1 MRSKGASRKSQA
13 SSEGASEEDFSF
25 AWNRL
30 LDEIADDAQRTES
43 YTGQTSFKVSVMQ
56 ALADVP
62 REAFVPDGSRRKAY
76 DNRPLPIGQR
86 QTISQPYIV
95 TLVTDLLD
103 LKPNGRVLEIGT
115 GCGYQTAVLAALTS
129 EIFSVEYLED
139 LHRSAKVCL
148 TDLGCQNFG
157 SAKATAGKVG
167 QSMRPMTRLSSR
179 QQPPLEYR
187 IDSNS
192 NLHRADASG
201 PRRSETRNTIF
212 YANRPFTRRNLRR
225 RARFASGLRAVG
237 RRPPR

>member
-56 ALADVP
+56 ALADVT

-86 QTISQPYIV
+86 QTISQPFIV

-103 LKPNGRVLEIGT
+103 LKPNDRVLEIGT

-148 TDLGCQNFG
+148 TDLGCRNIRFRRGDGWQG
-157 SAKATAGKVG
+157 WPEHAPYAAIIVTA
-167 QSMRPMTRLSSR
+167 
-179 QQPPLEYR
+179 
-187 IDSNS
+187 
-192 NLHRADASG
+192 ADARIPDRLKEHLAPG
-201 PRRSETRNTIF
+201 GRLLVPVGRKHETKTLTRNVRSPDGT
-212 YANRPFTRRNLRR
+212 YDEER
-225 RARFASGLRAVG
+225 GLPVAFVPLVEDR
-237 RRPPR
+237 

>member
-13 SSEGASEEDFSF
+13 SSVGASEEDFSF

-43 YTGQTSFKVSVMQ
+43 YTGQASFKVSVMQ

-103 LKPNGRVLEIGT
+103 LKPNDRVLEIGT

-139 LHRSAKVCL
+139 LHRSAKVRL
-148 TDLGCQNFG
+148 TDLGCWNIRF
-157 SAKATAGKVG
+157 
-167 QSMRPMTRLSSR
+167 
-179 QQPPLEYR
+179 
-187 IDSNS
+187 
-192 NLHRADASG
+192 RADASWSPSVG
-201 PRRSETRNTIF
+201 NTKHKF
-212 YANRPFTRRNLRR
+212 LRE
-225 RARFASGLRAVG
+225 SSVHQTEPSTKSAVCQWPSCRWSKTTKIIRVFHAKMGG
-237 RRPPR
+237 RLVISSVAHAI